1 MQQKHIKPP
10 IMTDPTPLAETKQPA
25 QSQSQPQPQ
34 RIPLV
39 NVNID
44 SPGVALT
51 LIMQFLNL
59 ANNRGAFNLQEAS
72 KIYEAIRY
80 LTQQATESDAT
91 DTD

>member
-1 MQQKHIKPP
+1 MAENK
-10 IMTDPTPLAETKQPA
+10 TPETKEPA
-25 QSQSQPQPQ
+25 Q

-39 NVNID
+39 NVRID
-44 SPGVALT
+44 SPGIALT

-80 LTQQATESDAT
+80 LTEQAQQEESLPAT
-91 DTD
+91 D

>member
-1 MQQKHIKPP
+1 M
-10 IMTDPTPLAETKQPA
+10 
-25 QSQSQPQPQ
+25 
-34 RIPLV
+34 